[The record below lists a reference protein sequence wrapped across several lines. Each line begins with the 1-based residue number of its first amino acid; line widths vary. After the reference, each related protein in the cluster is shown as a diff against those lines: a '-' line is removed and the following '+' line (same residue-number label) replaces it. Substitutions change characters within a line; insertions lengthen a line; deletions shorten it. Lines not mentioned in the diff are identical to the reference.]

1 MGEGEQGMSLD
12 DIRNVLRYLETAQT
26 FLDDVVPSSPQEDR
40 VWELVKQAR
49 RAAEKVLVEREDA
62 ARIPRSR

>member
-1 MGEGEQGMSLD
+1 MGKGEQEMSLD
-12 DIRNVLRYLETAQT
+12 DVRNVLRYLVTAET
-26 FLDDVVPSSPQEDR
+26 FRDGGISNSPQEDR